1 MGGGKGSG
9 TLKDITIEKMKL
21 EKRKPVQEVLVMDIT
36 LKVLSI
42 SLKNREL
49 PLIFSVYWYNDLHLT
64 KLENSLCY

>member
-9 TLKDITIEKMKL
+9 TLKDITMEKMKL

-49 PLIFSVYWYNDLHLT
+49 PLIFSVY
-64 KLENSLCY
+64 